1 MTGLNAFV
9 CFMGVAAAWAASF
22 LIAFCC
28 KSSAIGR
35 DSNLEDKP
43 QRMHVHQV
51 GRLGGLGIVFGL
63 AVYAVLST
71 FPAKS
76 DFAYHEPFPVWVVF
90 VGLPVFLL
98 GIMEDFTGAVSP
110 KYRLYAAIVSAF
122 AACYFLQAILPLGN
136 GSKWVKVGMIIFSAF
151 CVAGLVNAF
160 NIIDGLNGLSSGV
173 AVVAFGLMGW
183 GAHQLGDLLLVQ
195 LAVGAMCAV
204 IGFMLVNYPNGRLFL
219 GDGGA
224 YLIGFLIAELAILLV
239 VRHPAVSWFFPLA
252 CVIYP
257 VTETLFSIYRR
268 KIKKGNA
275 QQADALHLHSLIHR
289 RLNHWRL
296 NASGRSVLRN
306 SLSTTFF
313 WSWQLLSAFVL
324 VLIWESQ
331 FWLIGYCLL
340 QAAVYL
346 GLYRMITRFRVPR
359 WMRLVSARD
368 AIQTEFG
375 FANFPQNTPI
385 QNSDVEEQNKTM
397 TMPKSIPKEA
407 DKQFELWSQ

>member
-1 MTGLNAFV
+1 MTGLNPFV
-9 CFMGVAAAWAASF
+9 CFMGVAAALAASF

-28 KSSAIGR
+28 KSAAIGR
-35 DSNLEDKP
+35 DSNLESKP
-43 QRMHVHQV
+43 QRLHVHQV
-51 GRLGGLGIVFGL
+51 GRLGGLGIVFGM

-71 FPAKS
+71 LPAKS
-76 DFAYHEPFPVWVVF
+76 GFAYHEPFPVWVVF

-98 GIMEDFTGAVSP
+98 GIIEDLTGAVSA

-136 GSKWVKVGMIIFSAF
+136 SSKLVKVGMIIFSAF

-173 AVVAFGLMGW
+173 AVVAFGLLGW

-195 LAVGAMCAV
+195 LAIGAMCALT
-204 IGFMLVNYPNGRLFL
+204 GFMMVNYPNGRLFL

-268 KIKKGNA
+268 KIKKSNA

-296 NASGRSVLRN
+296 NASGQTALRN

-331 FWLIGYCLL
+331 FLLIAYCLL
-340 QAAVYL
+340 QVAIYL
-346 GLYRMITRFRVPR
+346 GLYRMIARFRVPR
-359 WMRLVSARD
+359 WMRLVSVRD
-368 AIQTEFG
+368 ALQTEFD
-375 FANFPQNTPI
+375 FTNFPQNTPI
-385 QNSDVEEQNKTM
+385 SYSDMEKHNKPM
-397 TMPKSIPKEA
+397 FKPDDASQKA
-407 DKQFELWSQ
+407 DKQFELWS